1 MPPTTLDRGPGR
13 APDAEARAWIA
24 RKQGRFGPWIGEPV
38 TPDGPRRTL
47 IALATGT
54 DLAELAEATP
64 PQIADARAAAGSAQA
79 DWAALSGPAR
89 AVRLRVWA
97 EAIEA
102 RAACLTQLLALE
114 TGRPVRHGRT
124 WLAEGRAALRQAAD
138 QALLGLANRPG
149 LVPLGIV
156 APGLSLGRIGPALAA
171 GNAAM
176 LAPGPGGGTLAA
188 LCLAEAAAEAGLPA
202 GLLTVLTG
210 PAEPLLGLARPPV
223 PELGGPCLHLVLE
236 DADLDA
242 AADAIAEALGN
253 PPPGTTG
260 QRLLVQDSVAERVH
274 SRLAG
279 RMARLIVGDPLDP
292 ATDLGPLPGAGLRDR
307 LTAAL
312 ANSTGTPIQP
322 LPRLPDTGLYFAPA
336 LIPGLAPAS
345 PEMETG
351 LPGPVLLSTTFRS
364 PAEAILLANA
374 GPPAPSASLWSETL
388 AVALDLATALE
399 VGTVCVNGT
408 DLGPAPDPLELWQ
421 RPAGLAPARPMAPA
435 PADRG
440 PDPTAAL
447 TAARRVQPGWA
458 GRGATGRAAVL
469 ARAAARMPE
478 EAAAPLAACAA
489 RAATACATW
498 SEGPGRATLRRH
510 RPLGLIAALC
520 PAETPALAAASIL
533 GPVLAAG
540 NAAVLLPH
548 PGDETRLRLLVTELE
563 AAGLPAGLVQILS
576 GAPAAVAL
584 RLAARVDLDALW
596 CCEGDDLPDTLP
608 VRTASGGPALWL
620 AQAAPGA
627 WSDPGDASEAF
638 LRAATRAQT
647 IRTSW
652 GA

>member
-1 MPPTTLDRGPGR
+1 MPSPTLDRGPGR
-13 APDAEARAWIA
+13 ASDAEARAWIA
-24 RKQGRFGPWIGEPV
+24 RKQGRFGPWVGGPV
-38 TPDGPRRTL
+38 APDGPIRTL
-47 IALATGT
+47 TAPATGT

-89 AVRLRVWA
+89 ADRLRAWA
-97 EAIEA
+97 EAIDA

-114 TGRPVRHGRT
+114 TGRPVRHGRA
-124 WLAEGRAALRQAAD
+124 WLAEGATALRQAAD
-138 QALLGLANRPG
+138 QALLGEADRPG
-149 LVPLGIV
+149 LVPMGIV

-176 LAPGPGGGTLAA
+176 LAPGPGGGMLAA

-210 PAEPLLGLARPPV
+210 PAKPLLGLARPPL
-223 PELGGPCLHLVLE
+223 PELSGPCLHLVLE

-260 QRLLVQDSVAERVH
+260 QRLLVQESVAERVH
-274 SRLAG
+274 ARLAG

-292 ATDLGPLPGAGLRDR
+292 ATDLGPLPEAALRDR

-312 ANSTGTPIQP
+312 ADSTGTPIQP

-336 LIPGLAPAS
+336 LISGLAPAS
-345 PEMETG
+345 PEMELP
-351 LPGPVLLSTTFRS
+351 LPGPILLSITFRS

-374 GPPAPSASLWSETL
+374 GPPAPAASLWSETL

-399 VGTVCVNGT
+399 AGTVCVNGT
-408 DLGPAPDPLELWQ
+408 DLGLAPDPLELWQ
-421 RPAGLAPARPMAPA
+421 RPEGLAPARPMAPA

-447 TAARRVQPGWA
+447 TAARRAQTGWA
-458 GRGATGRAAVL
+458 RRDATGRAAVL
-469 ARAAARMPE
+469 ARTAARMPE

-498 SEGPGRATLRRH
+498 SEKRDSATLTRQ
-510 RPLGLIAALC
+510 RPLGVIAALC
-520 PAETPALAAASIL
+520 PAETPALAAATIL
-533 GPVLAAG
+533 GPVLATG
-540 NAAVLLPH
+540 NAALLLAQ
-548 PGDETRLRLLVTELE
+548 PGCETQLRLLVKELE

-596 CCEGDDLPDTLP
+596 CFEGDDLPGDLP
-608 VRTASGGPALWL
+608 DRGASGGPALWL

-627 WSDPGDASEAF
+627 WSQPRDPSEAL
-638 LRAATRAQT
+638 LRAASRAQT